1 VSGLPSHADSDWPR
15 LVRDL
20 VESMGRHAA
29 QTDRL
34 VAIVERMEALLERDV
49 EARELAAATERAR
62 VALEARHLD
71 RQVEADARAALEA
84 AAREDRRRDWW
95 DRWADRGRAAL
106 GSPHADRLMAGTVGA
121 VLLALAWLVARITG
135 GGVPPALGGGP

>member
-1 VSGLPSHADSDWPR
+1 VSLPSHADSDWPR

-34 VAIVERMEALLERDV
+34 VAVVERMEALLERDV

-71 RQVEADARAALEA
+71 RQVEADARAALA
-84 AAREDRRRDWW
+84 AAADADRRRDWW
-95 DRWADRGRAAL
+95 ESWCEHGRRAL
-106 GSPHADRLMAGTVGA
+106 ASPHADRLMAGSVGA
-121 VLLALAWLVARITG
+121 ILLALAWLVARLTG
-135 GGVPPALGGGP
+135 GGTPPALGGP